1 MSVVKEIEFNKL
13 INFSHNGS
21 FLSYVNRK
29 KPSNA
34 NAFFKKL
41 LRDPFNINHEVFKKS
56 SREDIKDILDATIS
70 SKLRDDIFYN
80 KWVIDMAKIC
90 NLFCEITDDI
100 SLSFSLETSR
110 GCKRFHIDNVPMR
123 LLVTYYGKGTE
134 WFPSHACDYNAYY
147 RGEPNE
153 KIIKKVEEKRNINS
167 WDIAIFKGNKYENG
181 EKAILHRTPD
191 EALNKLSL
199 LMRLD
204 HSQYVSDI
212 RV

>member
-1 MSVVKEIEFNKL
+1 
-13 INFSHNGS
+13 
-21 FLSYVNRK
+21 
-29 KPSNA
+29 
-34 NAFFKKL
+34 
-41 LRDPFNINHEVFKKS
+41 
-56 SREDIKDILDATIS
+56 
-70 SKLRDDIFYN
+70 
-80 KWVIDMAKIC
+80 MAKV
-90 NLFCEITDDI
+90 
-100 SLSFSLETSR
+100 LSGFQ
-110 GCKRFHIDNVPMR
+110 VM
-123 LLVTYYGKGTE
+123 
-134 WFPSHACDYNAYY
+134 HADYNAYY

-204 HSQYVSDI
+204 YSQYVSDI

>member
-1 MSVVKEIEFNKL
+1 MSVVKEVEFDKL
-13 INFSHNGS
+13 INFSHNKS

-70 SKLRDDIFYN
+70 GKLREDIFYN
-80 KWVIDMAKIC
+80 KWVSDMAKIC

-167 WDIAIFKGNKYENG
+167 WDIAIFKGYKYENG

-204 HSQYVSDI
+204 YSQYVSDI